1 MTRTERVHEEI
12 RIEYVED
19 ERVARLVMESNEG
32 SLNIFQPQKIEVMA
46 AAVRDLDDIGCLVLY
61 GEPGFSAGADLGAIE
76 RTPQELRPAKID
88 TIAAAS
94 NRFIRALR
102 EFPAPVIAAVSG
114 VAAGGGLGFA
124 LATDLI
130 IMHEDAVL
138 NTAYARIGL
147 TPDNATPFFLVN
159 TVGPYKARELLFE
172 PEPITADKAVNLGLA
187 NDNLEV
193 PEPEFIE
200 AVTDRAATYAA
211 GPTEVYAKTK
221 RLVDTTFARSLDQH
235 LEQER
240 VAIKEMSDS
249 DEFDEGLSAFLENRS
264 PEWGRMK

>member
-1 MTRTERVHEEI
+1 MTRTERVHEEV
-12 RIEYVED
+12 RIEYVKD
-19 ERVARLVMESNEG
+19 DRVARLVMESSET
-32 SLNIFQPQKIEVMA
+32 SLNIFQPQKIEAMA
-46 AAVRDLDDIGCLVLY
+46 AAITSLDDIGCLVLC
-61 GEPGFSAGADLGAIE
+61 GEPGFSAGADLDAIE

-94 NRFIRALR
+94 NRFIRAIR

-114 VAAGGGLGFA
+114 VAAGGGLGFV
-124 LATDLI
+124 LASDLI
-130 IMHEDAVL
+130 IMHEAAVL

-172 PEPITADKAVNLGLA
+172 PEPITADEAVELGLA
-187 NDNLEV
+187 NDEYEI
-193 PEPEFIE
+193 PESEFLDS
-200 AVTDRAATYAA
+200 VTDRAAKFAT

-221 RLVDTTFARSLDQH
+221 RLVDTTFSRSLDQH

-264 PEWGRMK
+264 PKWE